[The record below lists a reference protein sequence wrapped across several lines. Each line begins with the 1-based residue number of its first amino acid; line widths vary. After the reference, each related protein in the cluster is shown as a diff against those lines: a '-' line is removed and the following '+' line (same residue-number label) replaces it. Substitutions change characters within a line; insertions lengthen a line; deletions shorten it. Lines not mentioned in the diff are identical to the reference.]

1 MKTCKNY
8 LRNQKKRRNDP
19 MIRQIHDGK
28 ITKKWEK
35 LAKPT
40 IHEHAEMPILTK
52 STPTPTGQMI

>member
-19 MIRQIHDGK
+19 MIRQIRNGEISK
-28 ITKKWEK
+28 IWTKPM
-35 LAKPT
+35 KPT
-40 IHEHAEMPILTK
+40 VHEHAEMPILTK